1 MSRSTGRGKRL
12 RLLSVHDRRALLDG
26 VWELDEGRYFS
37 RAVLAVLLAAALV
50 AAVGLLTVPVL
61 GGCL

>member
-1 MSRSTGRGKRL
+1 MSRYTGRGKRL
-12 RLLSVHDRRALLDG
+12 RL
-26 VWELDEGRYFS
+26 
-37 RAVLAVLLAAALV
+37 VLAVLLAAALV